1 MRRVLSPE
9 ERALWRRVTADI
21 RVSGGGLKEEPRK
34 IAPSPVREVEP
45 LAPTEPT
52 ARTGPA
58 APSAQSARRR
68 GAAPA
73 RPQLATLDGKWDR
86 DLRTGKVVP
95 DRIVDLHGSTLAQ
108 AHDHVLSTLERSIAA
123 GDRLVVIVTGRAPAA
138 GTSRLD
144 RPLRGI
150 IRASIT
156 DWLLGARFAGQIAA
170 IRPAHA
176 RHGGAGA
183 LYVVLRRQG
192 RFQI

>member
-21 RVSGGGLKEEPRK
+21 RVTGGGLKD
-34 IAPSPVREVEP
+34 PSPP
-45 LAPTEPT
+45 AAISPAHKLAPVSPKTLPSERPAT
-52 ARTGPA
+52 SHVRT
-58 APSAQSARRR
+58 QF
-68 GAAPA
+68 
-73 RPQLATLDGKWDR
+73 ATLDGKWDR
-86 DLRTGKVVP
+86 DLKAGRVVP
-95 DRIVDLHGSTLAQ
+95 DRIVDLHGLTLAQ
-108 AHDHVLSTLERSIAA
+108 AHDRVIFALEGALAA
-123 GDRLVVIVTGRAPAA
+123 GDRLVVIVTGRPPAP

-156 DWLLGARFAGQIAA
+156 DWLHGAPFAGRIAA

-183 LYVVLRRQG
+183 LYVVLRRQS
-192 RFQI
+192 RIKI